1 LPLIDIPEFAGHS
14 ETGSVNY
21 AGGDMRVELKDIRKY
36 FGQIKANDGISLTL
50 EPGKIYALVG
60 ENGAGKSTLMKIL
73 SGYQPPTSG
82 EILLDGQPVVF
93 HSPADALAKGV
104 GMLYQD
110 PLDMPPFRVI
120 DNYLLGRDSQTRLD
134 YKSARTELEGLAG
147 RYGFDL
153 DVNAMIDS
161 LSMGE
166 RQQLELVR
174 LLAGGAEL
182 LILDEPT
189 TGISAEQKEILFESI
204 RRLAREEGK
213 TIILVSH
220 KLEEVQELCLFAYV
234 LRRGQLA
241 GEQELPCLNEELV
254 EMMFGQVPQRS
265 RRPDFEV
272 GAPVLELQELTID
285 TYQLTVPNVEFSVR
299 AGEIFG
305 FAGLEGSGQRLVM
318 QACAGLIRP
327 NQGRIRLD
335 GQDITHWGYHR
346 LQASGV
352 GYVPA
357 GRLEEGLVAGLSLT
371 EHLVLARPEKQFFI
385 DWKGNQAEMARR
397 IDTYQIV
404 GRPETMADALSGGN
418 QQRLLF
424 ALLNT
429 PLKLLLLEHP
439 TRGLDVRSADY
450 TWQLLYQRRD
460 DGTAILFI
468 SADLDEIIEH
478 SDRIAVFSG
487 GRMSRI
493 LNASETT
500 ADELGHLIGG
510 QA

>member
-1 LPLIDIPEFAGHS
+1 
-14 ETGSVNY
+14 
-21 AGGDMRVELKDIRKY
+21 MQVELRDIRKY
-36 FGQIKANDGISLTL
+36 FGQVKANDGISMMLK
-50 EPGKIYALVG
+50 PGKIYALVG

-73 SGYQPPTSG
+73 SGYQPPTG
-82 EILLDGQPVVF
+82 GDILLDGHPTEF

-120 DNYLLGRDSQTRLD
+120 DNYLLGRDNRVRLN
-134 YKSARTELEGLAG
+134 YKDARAELVALAQ
-147 RYGFDL
+147 RYNFHIDP
-153 DVNAMIDS
+153 NATIDS

-174 LLAGGAEL
+174 LLAGGAQV

-189 TGISAEQKEILFESI
+189 TGISAEQKEILFESM
-204 RRLAREEGK
+204 RKMTSEEGK
-213 TIILVSH
+213 TVILVSH
-220 KLEEVQELCLFAYV
+220 KLEEVQELCSYAYI
-234 LRRGQLA
+234 LRRGRLE
-241 GEQELPCLNEELV
+241 GEQELPCLNEALV
-254 EMMFGQVPQRS
+254 EMMFGQVPQRT
-265 RRPDFEV
+265 RRPDFVV
-272 GAPVLELQELTID
+272 GETVLELRDMSFES
-285 TYQLTVPNVEFSVR
+285 YQLNIPVINLSVR
-299 AGEIFG
+299 AGEVLG
-305 FAGLEGSGQRLVM
+305 FAGLEGSGQRQVM
-318 QACAGLIRP
+318 QICSGLLSP
-327 NQGRIRLD
+327 TSGQVWLD
-335 GQDITHWGYHR
+335 GQDVTGWGFHR
-346 LQASGV
+346 MQKCGM

-371 EHLVLARPEKQFFI
+371 EHLVLARPDKKFFV
-385 DWKGNQAEMARR
+385 DWKANQMEMDER
-397 IDTYQIV
+397 IKTYQIV
-404 GRPETMADALSGGN
+404 GRPETTADALSGGN

-424 ALLNT
+424 SLLNT

-450 TWQLLYQRRD
+450 TWQLLYKRREH
-460 DGTAILFI
+460 GTAVLFI

-487 GRMSRI
+487 GVMSRV

-500 ADELGHLIGG
+500 AEELGHLIGG

>member
-1 LPLIDIPEFAGHS
+1 
-14 ETGSVNY
+14 
-21 AGGDMRVELKDIRKY
+21 MRVELRDIRKY
-36 FGQIKANDGISLTL
+36 FGTVKANDGISLTL
-50 EPGKIYALVG
+50 QPGKIYALVG

-73 SGYQPPTSG
+73 SGYQPPTG
-82 EILLDGQPVVF
+82 GDILLDGQPARF

-120 DNYLLGRDSQTRLD
+120 DNYLLGRDRRLRLD
-134 YKSARTELEGLAG
+134 YKAARAELAALAS
-147 RYGFDL
+147 RYGFAIDP
-153 DVNAMIDS
+153 NATIDS

-174 LLAGGAEL
+174 LLAGGAQV

-189 TGISAEQKEILFESI
+189 TGISAEQKEVLFDSMHKMT
-204 RRLAREEGK
+204 REEGK
-213 TIILVSH
+213 TVILVSH
-220 KLEEVQELCLFAYV
+220 KLEEVQELCIYAYV
-234 LRRGQLA
+234 LRRGKLV
-241 GEQELPCLNEELV
+241 GEQELPCASEALV
-254 EMMFGQVPQRS
+254 EMMFGQLPQRT
-265 RRPDFEV
+265 RRPSFTL
-272 GAPVLELQELTID
+272 GAPVLELQDVAIN
-285 TYQLTVPNVEFSVR
+285 TYQLTVPDVNLTVR
-299 AGEIFG
+299 AGEVFG

-318 QACAGLIRP
+318 QACAGLMHP
-327 NQGRIRLD
+327 NKGRIRLG
-335 GQDITHWGYHR
+335 GQDVTGWSYHR
-346 LQASGV
+346 LQDYGV
-352 GYVPA
+352 GYLPA

-385 DWKGNQAEMARR
+385 DWPGNRAEMDER
-397 IDTYQIV
+397 IATYQIV
-404 GRPETMADALSGGN
+404 GKPETTADALSGGN

-450 TWQLLYQRRD
+450 TWQLLYKRRA

-468 SADLDEIIEH
+468 SADLDEIIAH

-487 GRMSRI
+487 GRMSRVVD
-493 LNASETT
+493 ARETT

>member
-1 LPLIDIPEFAGHS
+1 
-14 ETGSVNY
+14 
-21 AGGDMRVELKDIRKY
+21 MRVELRDIRKY
-36 FGQIKANDGISLTL
+36 FGAVKANDGISLTL

-73 SGYQPPTSG
+73 SGYQPPTGG
-82 EILLDGQPVVF
+82 EILLDGQPAHF

-120 DNYLLGRDSQTRLD
+120 DNYLLGRDSRLRLD
-134 YKSARTELEGLAG
+134 YKTARAELAGLAA
-147 RYGFDL
+147 RYGFAIDP
-153 DVNAMIDS
+153 NATIDS

-174 LLAGGAEL
+174 LLAGGAEV

-189 TGISAEQKEILFESI
+189 TGISAEQKEVLFESMHKMT
-204 RRLAREEGK
+204 REEGK
-213 TIILVSH
+213 TVILVSH
-220 KLEEVQELCLFAYV
+220 KLEEVQELCIYAYV
-234 LRRGQLA
+234 LRRGKLV
-241 GEQELPCLNEELV
+241 GEQELPCANEALV
-254 EMMFGQVPQRS
+254 EMMFGQMPQRS
-265 RRPDFEV
+265 RRPPFTL
-272 GAPVLELQELTID
+272 GAPVLELQDVTLS
-285 TYQLTVPNVEFSVR
+285 TYQLTVPDINLTVR
-299 AGEIFG
+299 AGEVFG

-318 QACAGLIRP
+318 QACAGLMSP
-327 NQGRIRLD
+327 SKGHVQLG
-335 GQDITHWGYHR
+335 GQDVTNWGYHR
-346 LQASGV
+346 RQANGV
-352 GYVPA
+352 GYVAA

-371 EHLVLARPEKQFFI
+371 EHLILARPEKQFFI
-385 DWKGNQAEMARR
+385 DWPGNRSEMTER
-397 IDTYQIV
+397 ITTYQIV
-404 GRPETMADALSGGN
+404 GRPETTADALSGGN

-424 ALLNT
+424 SLLNT

-450 TWQLLYQRRD
+450 TWQLLYKRRQ

-468 SADLDEIIEH
+468 SADLDEIIAH

-487 GRMSRI
+487 GRMSRVVD
-493 LNASETT
+493 ASATT
-500 ADELGHLIGG
+500 AEELGHLIGG